1 MEPYEHCRV
10 LEAEACMNRDD
21 LRQLSLPEGLEE
33 IGEAAFAAC
42 ENLELLTLPATVRV
56 IGPGAFLHCRSLR
69 QIVLPPSV
77 QEVGDMAFFGCEA
90 LERAQVQ
97 NPDCALGLNVFG
109 GFYAEKSE
117 EEELE
122 LYGGSPESN
131 LRSALLP
138 PRFPQGAEEHEKLLY
153 ALLWCAEGSAPLPP
167 EAAPFLEQ
175 EADRAFAFLLRKR
188 REDLLE
194 ALLRRGLIPAGRFAD
209 FVRKANDAALPEFAS
224 LLLRGAAR
232 SQTAMDI
239 DEEFAL

>member
-1 MEPYEHCRV
+1 MQLTRGDRERAEHLLLSPAASFSDESMGREKPEAPDPYRTCYQ
-10 LEAEACMNRDD
+10 RDRD
-21 LRQLSLPEGLEE
+21 R
-33 IGEAAFAAC
+33 I
-42 ENLELLTLPATVRV
+42 
-56 IGPGAFLHCRSLR
+56 LHCKAFRRLSHKTQVFIAAEGDHYRTRLTHTLEVAQIARS
-69 QIVLPPSV
+69 
-77 QEVGDMAFFGCEA
+77 AA
-90 LERAQVQ
+90 
-97 NPDCALGLNVFG
+97 CALGLNVFG